1 MRWQTF
7 VLVSL
12 ALAVTGCGR
21 GRTTGPDD
29 DPSGEIR
36 RMMKAGRKLN
46 SWSPETVGSVVP
58 RLHAGMSR
66 AEVEQI
72 LMEKESV
79 DPKTGRPVGTVQYG
93 RGAFFLKDEKGEDV
107 RDANGEP
114 QDDPSKW
121 YLVFLLKDGDLTVVF
136 DNQERVLSWSAE
148 PLRED

>member
-7 VLVSL
+7 VLLSL

-29 DPSGEIR
+29 DSNAEIR

-46 SWSPETVGSVVP
+46 AMSPETVDSLVP
-58 RLHAGMSR
+58 RLHVGMSR
-66 AEVEQI
+66 AEVEQL
-72 LMEKESV
+72 LMEKNGV
-79 DPKTGRPVGTVQYG
+79 DPKTGRQVGTLEYG
-93 RGAFFLKDEKGEDV
+93 RGAFFLKDEKGDYV

-114 QDDPSKW
+114 QVDPSKW

-136 DNQERVLSWSAE
+136 NNQERLLSWSAE
-148 PLRED
+148 PLREN